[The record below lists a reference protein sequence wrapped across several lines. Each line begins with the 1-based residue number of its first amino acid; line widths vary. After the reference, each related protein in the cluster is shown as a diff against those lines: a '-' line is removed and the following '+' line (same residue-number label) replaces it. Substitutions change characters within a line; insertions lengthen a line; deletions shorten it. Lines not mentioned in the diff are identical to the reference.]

1 MAMNIGAND
10 IANNMGPAVGS
21 KALTLGWAIVL
32 AVIAEASG
40 ALIAGGD
47 VAETIKS
54 GIINPELIEES
65 KMFIAIMMAT
75 LL

>member
-21 KALTLGWAIVL
+21 KALTLAGAIIL

-40 ALIAGGD
+40 AIIA
-47 VAETIKS
+47 
-54 GIINPELIEES
+54 
-65 KMFIAIMMAT
+65 
-75 LL
+75 